1 MRDSLMRMLPVT
13 MRRLGTI
20 WTQVLAVALVL
31 AAGCRDAGEQAARA
45 PNATAATN
53 TGRAGG
59 TVVPNRAGVRLD
71 LAQPLRQVAFGSCLD
86 QDKPQPVWDAITRYD
101 PQLMLM
107 LGDNVYA
114 NAATVDALHDAY
126 AQLAASPG
134 FSRLREVT
142 PVMAVWDDHD
152 YGRNDSGA
160 EHALKKESQRIFLD
174 FFSTPADSPRRAH
187 EGIYDAAIV
196 GPVGQRVQIILL
208 DTRYFRTQLYPI
220 GPSRYRD
227 LDDPDATMLGEA
239 QWAWLRR
246 QLSEPA
252 EVRLLVSSVQ
262 VVANDHPYERWGVM
276 PLQRERLFALIG
288 DVGAAGVIVL
298 SGDRHRGELSRLE
311 GSAAGYPLYDLTSSS
326 LNRPAPADEANAL
339 RVGALVTTA
348 NYGTIDIVWEGQAHL
363 DLQLHD
369 PDGTVVLT
377 QTIALDALV
386 P

>member
-1 MRDSLMRMLPVT
+1 MRMLPVT
-13 MRRLGTI
+13 MPRLGTI
-20 WTQVLAVALVL
+20 WTQLLVLALVL
-31 AAGCRDAGEQAARA
+31 APGCRDAGGRAARA
-45 PNATAATN
+45 PNATTATS
-53 TGRAGG
+53 TEDMGG
-59 TVVPNRAGVRLD
+59 TATVNRAVVRLD
-71 LAQPLRQVAFGSCLD
+71 LARPLRQVAFGSCLD
-86 QDKPQPVWDAITRYD
+86 QDKPQPVWDAIARYD

-114 NAATVDALHDAY
+114 NAATVGALKDAY

-134 FSRLREVT
+134 FARLRRVT

-152 YGRNDSGA
+152 YGRNDSGV

-174 FFSTPADSPRRAH
+174 FFATPADSPRRTH
-187 EGIYDAAIV
+187 EGIYDAAIA
-196 GPVGQRVQIILL
+196 GPVGRRVQIILL

-239 QWAWLRR
+239 QWAWLRQ
-246 QLSEPA
+246 QLLQPA

-276 PLQRERLFALIG
+276 PRQRERLFALIG

-298 SGDRHRGELSRLE
+298 SGDRHRGELSRLD
-311 GSAAGYPLYDLTSSS
+311 GSAAGYPIFDLTSSS
-326 LNRPAPADEANAL
+326 FNRPAPATEANAL
-339 RVGALVTTA
+339 RIGDLVTTA
-348 NYGTIDIVWEGQAHL
+348 NYGTIDIVWEGQAHV
-363 DLQLHD
+363 DLQLHRT
-369 PDGTVVLT
+369 DGTVVLT
-377 QTIALDALV
+377 HTIALDALV